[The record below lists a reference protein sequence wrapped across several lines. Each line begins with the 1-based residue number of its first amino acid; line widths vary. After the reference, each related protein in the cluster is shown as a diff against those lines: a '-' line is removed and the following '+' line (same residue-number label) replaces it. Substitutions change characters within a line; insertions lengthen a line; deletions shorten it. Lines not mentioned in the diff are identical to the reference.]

1 MLDGRSREEG
11 ELLPPPP
18 LAPDSPFESPHGNFL
33 RLRRATPRDLTWLNR
48 RAIANLPSKVSR
60 RCRFFFR
67 PSEPRKRRASR
78 TGTFPPHAACGGP
91 HQKAE
96 MHRQHGRT
104 FSAWTGHS
112 SGSPITDDGSDIHI
126 TITKAKQ
133 RARQYANHREMR
145 EKKKFLR
152 REPRGAEVPAPHRFG
167 FPLSQTAGGAQLIT
181 GEVN

>member
-18 LAPDSPFESPHGNFL
+18 LAPDSPFESPHGKFL
-33 RLRRATPRDLTWLNR
+33 RLRRATPRELTWL
-48 RAIANLPSKVSR
+48 NLPSKVSR

-67 PSEPRKRRASR
+67 SSEPRKRRATR
-78 TGTFPPHAACGGP
+78 TGTFPPHATCGGP

-112 SGSPITDDGSDIHI
+112 SGSTITDDGSDIHI

-133 RARQYANHREMR
+133 RARQSANHREMR
-145 EKKKFLR
+145 EKKFLR
-152 REPRGAEVPAPHRFG
+152 REPRGAEVPAPHCFG
-167 FPLSQTAGGAQLIT
+167 FPLPQTADSAQLIT
-181 GEVN
+181 GELN